1 MVNPDE
7 DILQQLTQ
15 EEPSESPLT
24 LLAANTTTASDA
36 PSGSLNAYRASGAS
50 VQPAKDPTEV
60 FKQLHPEAATRI
72 QRFFE
77 LADERGLGLKPG
89 SMNRDYGTQA
99 KMYADKQAGL
109 RGAYQNLPVSP
120 PGSST
125 HMGFATDF
133 SGYKPE
139 KLQAIRELAK
149 EVGLVYGG
157 NWSGKTF
164 DPVHIQLGPGS
175 DVTRYIQGHIDPKA
189 GTVNWEGVR
198 STQLPEDFIA
208 RAIAAAQGQNVPVKE
223 VKVEGAPNATG
234 SVTAAAEP
242 DPRVEEADVKV
253 EVTKKR
259 SKDIDLAKLIKM
271 LDDSTSNSGDMLR
284 NVMQSNAQRQQEQR
298 SRTLS
303 QIAQFDQ
310 EQVNKMAEALK
321 SGKPQSYKEGGEF
334 EEGEDTPNL
343 DKLISDLMKQRTT
356 EAEIID
362 NGFKPRDYD
371 PAKITQALSII
382 SGRAKDPSTELQ
394 MQYMLGKLGLNAGV
408 LQSDK
413 YRGYNAGVNIPLSD
427 TSSVNLSGNYGR
439 VMGAYGQE
447 APASWGVRGSYVKR
461 FAEGGPKLPDRPEY
475 EMTDNS
481 DAVDMTPAG
490 PWERT
495 FQKVTGGR
503 NLQNDLSNIQSRL
516 PTMED
521 YGKALLHQR
530 DVAQETSELG
540 RHNLREGYTNRD
552 LPQMLLGT
560 GQGVM
565 GLVSPA
571 MTPINAGLDVFVNTA
586 GKFDP
591 RAKAEAELLGLV
603 GTEGTGAAHGSLKTL
618 GDAVVKASERVKL
631 PEASLIAL
639 PAAVAAAERPAEA
652 ATRSLSP
659 VGLYSHAAE
668 MAEALPQA
676 KGTPEQMRAMLFDKY
691 GVKPAELEGFEEKFF
706 GSPSVTKEELA
717 THFRERMPQVEETIL
732 GGKQPFDV
740 NRLKELEKEYAGL
753 KQHPIDDPLFG
764 EDKYNEMIRL
774 MNIRDQS
781 STQSLYDAAD
791 QAMRNGQRAQS
802 QGHKITAEKYFRESE
817 FLNTRA
823 EKLDLED
830 MGLASPTK
838 YSDRTLPGGENYR
851 EVLLKLPYE
860 KKEQDKSGSL
870 LYRNSMPEYKPPEFQ
885 STHWNEPN
893 VLAHIR
899 MSDRTGPNGEKLLH
913 VEEMQSDWG
922 QKGRKEGFVD
932 PQIKLNYDKHIKELD
947 LAQKE
952 TENLMKIA
960 SDRLGQANPRFEDAI
975 RVVPELK
982 IASDKQSNL
991 YYNIPANPATSGVPT
1006 APYVTSTQGWTD
1018 LALKR
1023 VLKEAAEGGYDGI
1036 VFTPGAEQA
1045 KRYDLSQQI
1054 DELAHWRSGDEIG
1067 LSASGPEGTVLDQHY
1082 VSKEKLPSV
1091 VGKELAEKILNG
1103 EGSSKSVTGY
1113 PEEKGVN
1120 FISGEGLSVGGEGMK
1135 GYYDKIVPTQL
1146 QKLVKGYDK
1155 DAKLGTM
1162 RTNSLP
1168 DMLHMPVTD
1177 KMREHIL
1184 KGQKAYMRGGRVGY
1198 ADGGLV
1204 ADNGQSPDGTGR
1216 QQYDAYGNVSD
1227 SQGGPV
1233 HAVQYDPDRINMM
1246 AQQLHEGTYG

>member
-1 MVNPDE
+1 
-7 DILQQLTQ
+7 
-15 EEPSESPLT
+15 
-24 LLAANTTTASDA
+24 
-36 PSGSLNAYRASGAS
+36 
-50 VQPAKDPTEV
+50 
-60 FKQLHPEAATRI
+60 
-72 QRFFE
+72 
-77 LADERGLGLKPG
+77 
-89 SMNRDYGTQA
+89 
-99 KMYADKQAGL
+99 
-109 RGAYQNLPVSP
+109 
-120 PGSST
+120 
-125 HMGFATDF
+125 MGFATDF

-242 DPRVEEADVKV
+242 AEVADAKV

-271 LDDSTSNSGDMLR
+271 LDDSSKGGGDMLR
-284 NVMQSNAQRQQEQR
+284 NAMQSNAQRQQEQR

-321 SGKPQSYKEGGEF
+321 GGKAQGYKEGGDVGEGSSSTEGSPAGDASGGF
-334 EEGEDTPNL
+334 GGGVGGQSGNTAGSSADTTGGSPAGDASGGFGGGVGNASGSGNQGGGSSSGGVSDTGGTGFGGDIMGGSFGKSPDVGVTLGTEEMGPAAPTSVAAPTATQVESALATL
-343 DKLISDLMKQRTT
+343 AAGLIAEAAALSKSSTVDVAET
-356 EAEIID
+356 EAE
-362 NGFKPRDYD
+362 
-371 PAKITQALSII
+371 TQALEGSNITGGSPAGDA
-382 SGRAKDPSTELQ
+382 SGGFGGGIGSGTSTSTESPSTGDISNGSGAGGNEIIPVSL
-394 MQYMLGKLGLNAGV
+394 MTSGPNTLTKLANSLESINAKYGVAPKIEDSVIKNNLAEGGKVKLHDLYY
-408 LQSDK
+408 K
-413 YRGYNAGVNIPLSD
+413 Y
-427 TSSVNLSGNYGR
+427 
-439 VMGAYGQE
+439 
-447 APASWGVRGSYVKR
+447 
-461 FAEGGPKLPDRPEY
+461 AEGGPKLPDRPEY
-475 EMTDNS
+475 EITDNS

-560 GQGVM
+560 GQGILGV
-565 GLVSPA
+565 VSPA
-571 MTPINAGLDVFVNTA
+571 MTPVNAGLDVLVNTA

-591 RAKAEAELLGLV
+591 RAKAEAERISLM

-639 PAAVAAAERPAEA
+639 PAAVAAAERPIEA

-659 VGLYSHAAE
+659 IGLYSHAAE

-676 KGTPEQMRAMLFDKY
+676 KGTPKQMRAMLFDKY

-706 GSPSVTKEELA
+706 GRPSVTKEELA
-717 THFRERMPQVEETIL
+717 THFRERMPQVEEKVL
-732 GGKQPFDV
+732 GARPSLTPKEQLEWENLSKRFEEKDMTLKMEDAERMSELDMKKQ
-740 NRLKELEKEYAGL
+740 RL
-753 KQHPIDDPLFG
+753 PD
-764 EDKYNEMIRL
+764 
-774 MNIRDQS
+774 S
-781 STQSLYDAAD
+781 S
-791 QAMRNGQRAQS
+791 N
-802 QGHKITAEKYFRESE
+802 
-817 FLNTRA
+817 
-823 EKLDLED
+823 
-830 MGLASPTK
+830 PTK
-838 YSDRTLPGGENYR
+838 FEKWSLPGGENYR
-851 EVLLKLPYE
+851 EVLLKLPTNWEPKLQE
-860 KKEQDKSGSL
+860 KYGKFGFEGPDGKYREYWSQQAAEQAARS
-870 LYRNSMPEYKPPEFQ
+870 YKKQDGDFT
-885 STHWNEPN
+885 STHWPEDPN
-893 VLAHIR
+893 VLAHVR

-913 VEEMQSDWG
+913 VEEIQSDWG
-922 QKGRKEGFVD
+922 QRGRKEGFDKPKVD
-932 PQIKLNYDKHIKELD
+932 LKPLEANLELARMASVR
-947 LAQKE
+947 LAQNMIERESGGKFNNFSE
-952 TENLMKIA
+952 ILDSGDVDLVNRIRAAKKTDSELIA
-960 SDRLGQANPRFEDAI
+960 AHEAYQTADRALQEARAGNRSN
-975 RVVPELK
+975 VP
-982 IASDKQSNL
+982 S
-991 YYNIPANPATSGVPT
+991 

-1054 DELAHWRSGDEIG
+1054 DELAHWRMGDEIG
-1067 LSASGPEGTVLDQHY
+1067 LSASGPEGAVLDQHY

-1103 EGSSKSVTGY
+1103 EGSSKSITGY
-1113 PEEKGVN
+1113 PEEQGVN
-1120 FISGEGLSVGGEGMK
+1120 FISGEDLFVGGEGMK
-1135 GYYDKIVPTQL
+1135 SYYDKMMPSYLKELAKQH
-1146 QKLVKGYDK
+1146 DK
-1155 DAKLGTM
+1155 DAKLGTL

-1168 DMLHMPVTD
+1168 DMLHLPVTD

-1184 KGQKAYMRGGRVGY
+1184 KGQKAYKRGGRVGY

-1204 ADNGQSPDGTGR
+1204 ADNADGTGR

>member
-7 DILQQLTQ
+7 DILQQFVQ

-99 KMYADKQAGL
+99 KMYANRASNP
-109 RGAYQNLPVSP
+109 YPVAP
-120 PGSST
+120 PGSSA

-139 KLQAIRELAK
+139 KLDAIRELAK

-223 VKVEGAPNATG
+223 VKVEGASNATG
-234 SVTAAAEP
+234 TVTAAAEP
-242 DPRVEEADVKV
+242 SVEEADAKV

-284 NVMQSNAQRQQEQR
+284 KTMQANAQQQQEQR

-321 SGKPQSYKEGGEF
+321 SGKPQGYK
-334 EEGEDTPNL
+334 
-343 DKLISDLMKQRTT
+343 
-356 EAEIID
+356 
-362 NGFKPRDYD
+362 
-371 PAKITQALSII
+371 
-382 SGRAKDPSTELQ
+382 
-394 MQYMLGKLGLNAGV
+394 
-408 LQSDK
+408 
-413 YRGYNAGVNIPLSD
+413 
-427 TSSVNLSGNYGR
+427 
-439 VMGAYGQE
+439 
-447 APASWGVRGSYVKR
+447 
-461 FAEGGPKLPDRPEY
+461 EGGPKLPDRPEY
-475 EMTDNS
+475 EITDNS

-571 MTPINAGLDVFVNTA
+571 MTPVNAGLDVLVNTA

-591 RAKAEAELLGLV
+591 RAKAEAERISLM

-618 GDAVVKASERVKL
+618 GDAIVKASERVKL

-652 ATRSLSP
+652 VTRSLSP

-691 GVKPAELEGFEEKFF
+691 GVKKAELEGFEEKFF
-706 GSPSVTKEELA
+706 GRPSVTKEELA
-717 THFRERMPQVEETIL
+717 THFRERMPQVEEKVLKPISDT
-732 GGKQPFDV
+732 KQSDMAIDYWLEQ
-740 NRLKELEKEYAGL
+740 NHYKRL
-753 KQHPIDDPLFG
+753 D
-764 EDKYNEMIRL
+764 
-774 MNIRDQS
+774 
-781 STQSLYDAAD
+781 DAAEELGVNERTL
-791 QAMRNGQRAQS
+791 RNS
-802 QGHKITAEKYFRESE
+802 I
-817 FLNTRA
+817 
-823 EKLDLED
+823 LED
-830 MGLASPTK
+830 ENNFKNITTTK

-851 EVLLKLPYE
+851 EVLLKLPSDAKAPTFEQWYE
-860 KKEQDKSGSL
+860 KTHIKPLESYADDPRMMEIFRNKYDAEVKNMPKEVSFK
-870 LYRNSMPEYKPPEFQ
+870 
-885 STHWNEPN
+885 STHWDDPN
-893 VLAHIR
+893 VLAHLR

-922 QKGRKEGFVD
+922 QKGRKEGFVNPEEHVKWEKNARD
-932 PQIKLNYDKHIKELD
+932 IYQEVSNAQEAHRELTNRI
-947 LAQKE
+947 APTINEEFKAGRE
-952 TENLMKIA
+952 T
-960 SDRLGQANPRFEDAI
+960 PREYEK
-975 RVVPELK
+975 RV
-982 IASDKQSNL
+982 SNL
-991 YYNIPANPATSGVPT
+991 INARQDLLRSNPEWQASLKRVRDANDARNNISPRPSREGVPS

-1023 VLKEAAEGGYDGI
+1023 VLKEAAEGGYEGV

-1113 PEEKGVN
+1113 PEEEGVN

-1146 QKLVKGYDK
+1146 KEMVKRYDK

-1204 ADNGQSPDGTGR
+1204 ADNADGTGR

>member
-1 MVNPDE
+1 
-7 DILQQLTQ
+7 
-15 EEPSESPLT
+15 
-24 LLAANTTTASDA
+24 
-36 PSGSLNAYRASGAS
+36 
-50 VQPAKDPTEV
+50 
-60 FKQLHPEAATRI
+60 
-72 QRFFE
+72 
-77 LADERGLGLKPG
+77 
-89 SMNRDYGTQA
+89 
-99 KMYADKQAGL
+99 
-109 RGAYQNLPVSP
+109 
-120 PGSST
+120 
-125 HMGFATDF
+125 MGFATDF

-223 VKVEGAPNATG
+223 VKVEGAPNATS

-242 DPRVEEADVKV
+242 SVEEADAKV

-259 SKDIDLAKLIKM
+259 SKDIDFEKLMKM
-271 LDDSTSNSGDMLR
+271 LAGPSKGGADMLR
-284 NVMQSNAQRQQEQR
+284 NAMQANVQRLQE
-298 SRTLS
+298 SRAKTFA
-303 QIAQFDQ
+303 QIAEFDK
-310 EQVNKMAEALK
+310 EQVDKMAEALK
-321 SGKPQSYKEGGEF
+321 GGKPQSYK
-334 EEGEDTPNL
+334 
-343 DKLISDLMKQRTT
+343 
-356 EAEIID
+356 
-362 NGFKPRDYD
+362 
-371 PAKITQALSII
+371 
-382 SGRAKDPSTELQ
+382 
-394 MQYMLGKLGLNAGV
+394 
-408 LQSDK
+408 
-413 YRGYNAGVNIPLSD
+413 
-427 TSSVNLSGNYGR
+427 
-439 VMGAYGQE
+439 
-447 APASWGVRGSYVKR
+447 
-461 FAEGGPKLPDRPEY
+461 EGGPKLPDRPEY

-560 GQGVM
+560 GQGILGV
-565 GLVSPA
+565 VSPA
-571 MTPINAGLDVFVNTA
+571 MTPINAGLDILVNTA

-591 RAKAEAELLGLV
+591 RAKAEAERISLM

-618 GDAVVKASERVKL
+618 GDAIVKASERVKL

-652 ATRSLSP
+652 VTRSLSP

-691 GVKPAELEGFEEKFF
+691 GVKKAELEGFEEKFF
-706 GSPSVTKEELA
+706 GRPSVTKEELA
-717 THFRERMPQVEETIL
+717 THFRERMPQVEEKVL
-732 GGKQPFDV
+732 GRGTPIDRIV
-740 NRLKELEKEYAGL
+740 LEKHGGESEYVA
-753 KQHPIDDPLFG
+753 
-764 EDKYNEMIRL
+764 
-774 MNIRDQS
+774 
-781 STQSLYDAAD
+781 YDA
-791 QAMRNGQRAQS
+791 QGQVMGAGPTEDAARFSAR
-802 QGHKITAEKYFRESE
+802 HAEK
-817 FLNTRA
+817 
-823 EKLDLED
+823 
-830 MGLASPTK
+830 MGESPTK

-851 EVLLKLPYE
+851 EVLLKTPVQVPPSYSIVQQGEGKWSLVNEDGLPVASRGSE
-860 KKEQDKSGSL
+860 KELRQTIADNPGWFSKFVS
-870 LYRNSMPEYKPPEFQ
+870 F
-885 STHWNEPN
+885 HWKDDPN

-899 MSDRTGPNGEKLLH
+899 MSDRTGPNSEKLLH

-922 QKGRKEGFVD
+922 QKGRKEGFVNPEEHVKWEKNARD
-932 PQIKLNYDKHIKELD
+932 IYQEVSNAQEAHRELTNRI
-947 LAQKE
+947 APTINEEFKAGRE
-952 TENLMKIA
+952 T
-960 SDRLGQANPRFEDAI
+960 PREYEK
-975 RVVPELK
+975 RV
-982 IASDKQSNL
+982 SNL
-991 YYNIPANPATSGVPT
+991 INARQDLLRSNPEWQASLKRVRDANDARNNISPRPSREGVPS

-1023 VLKEAAEGGYDGI
+1023 VLKEAAEGGYEGV

-1045 KRYDLSQQI
+1045 KRYDLSKSISNVGYDPNSKTLQAI
-1054 DELAHWRSGDEIG
+1054 DHNRNV
-1067 LSASGPEGTVLDQHY
+1067 VLFERNVEPNKLPDFLGKE
-1082 VSKEKLPSV
+1082 VAEKLMNEKNIVPYSNGTGILV
-1091 VGKELAEKILNG
+1091 HEL
-1103 EGSSKSVTGY
+1103 
-1113 PEEKGVN
+1113 
-1120 FISGEGLSVGGEGMK
+1120 SGQDLSIGGEGMK

-1146 QKLVKGYDK
+1146 KEMVKRYDK
-1155 DAKLGTM
+1155 DAKLGTL

-1177 KMREHIL
+1177 KMREYIL

-1204 ADNGQSPDGTGR
+1204 ADNADGTGR

-1233 HAVQYDPDRINMM
+1233 HAVAYDQNLVNTL